1 MSRINQ
7 PIEAVDLQ
15 IYFSI
20 LFKTGKPFFS
30 IARFTTQILVIMS
43 TIARLC
49 CFVIKIRRN
58 WKKYRACVWYFI
70 RSCFKSTSLFNVCTN
85 IPRHYS
91 AEHWAVVR
99 SIIIPGLERY
109 SRRKRERERVAPL
122 IFIYLFTATCS
133 SSVLLRRKDHRQG
146 LCDSSGCGFLHSSVG
161 RSVFCST
168 FWVLCREEWGT
179 LPKEKP
185 SPWYYVSI
193 QLNCNQNKNIF
204 ECICWLDYVQ
214 RQRIFLKGWSATFII
229 GCRNFSSLNSDHNLF
244 TKRCEITR
252 KTLSIAVVTTTGY
265 YTERLDILCVGT

>member
-70 RSCFKSTSLFNVCTN
+70 RSCFKCTLLFNVCTN

-109 SRRKRERERVAPL
+109 SRRKRERESSPAHFHLFIYSRLQQQCIIEEKGPQAGALWFQWLWLSPL
-122 IFIYLFTATCS
+122 ICGEERFLQHILSPLQGGVRYTAKRKTITLILCFHSTKLQPKQKHFWVYLLT
-133 SSVLLRRKDHRQG
+133 G
-146 LCDSSGCGFLHSSVG
+146 LCSEAMYFFERMKCYIYYRLQKLFLIKLRPQSFHQAL
-161 RSVFCST
+161 
-168 FWVLCREEWGT
+168 WD
-179 LPKEKP
+179 
-185 SPWYYVSI
+185 
-193 QLNCNQNKNIF
+193 NQEN
-204 ECICWLDYVQ
+204 
-214 RQRIFLKGWSATFII
+214 T
-229 GCRNFSSLNSDHNLF
+229 
-244 TKRCEITR
+244 
-252 KTLSIAVVTTTGY
+252 
-265 YTERLDILCVGT
+265 